1 MSIWYFISV
10 FLHILFAAFWIG
22 GMLFLPLVILPGIKQ
37 HPDKIAILYKTGI
50 TFRFYGWIALI
61 ALLATG
67 LLNMYLRGMPFTWTF
82 FTESSYG
89 ILVSYKIL
97 LFTGILLVS
106 GIHDFFFGKKALE
119 EMQTTDNSRLR
130 QLARVTGRI
139 NLLLSLAMAFIGV
152 LLSRGGVIP

>member
-50 TFRFYGWIALI
+50 TFRFYGWIALFS
-61 ALLATG
+61 LVATG
-67 LLNMYLRGMPFTWTF
+67 MLNMYFRGMPFSWAF

-139 NLLLSLAMAFIGV
+139 NLLLALAMAFIGV
-152 LLSRGGVIP
+152 ILSRGGVIP